1 MGFHCKVTPKNAP
14 RKKDRNS
21 KIHQIKLQLHVH
33 SSIVQR
39 QSTGKSVHIQHLF
52 WESRL
57 TGFLVCMN
65 TVPGPVNLHTS
76 PSPEDR
82 PEIIP
87 PEATLS
93 RIYFVFQAT
102 RWPLSTMYLSPS
114 ASYFLISTIHTKSRG
129 RSDQVAHIFPNDCT
143 QTANPQ

>member
-1 MGFHCKVTPKNAP
+1 MHPE
-14 RKKDRNS
+14 RKIGTRKS
-21 KIHQIKLQLHVH
+21 IKIKLQLHVH

-39 QSTGKSVHIQHLF
+39 QPIGKSVNIQYLF

-82 PEIIP
+82 PEMIP

-93 RIYFVFQAT
+93 RMYFVFQAT

-114 ASYFLISTIHTKSRG
+114 ASYSLISTIHTKSRG
-129 RSDQVAHIFPNDCT
+129 RSDQVAHIFPNDRT
-143 QTANPQ
+143 QTANPQYSIPTHLINE